1 MPSVAAVTGSD
12 TVEALVERSDDVRA
26 AVLMDPAGGL
36 IAAAGVSGREAERS
50 LAGLAY
56 DLVQAADA
64 AAEGPIEQIEAQT
77 GDGAAFAA
85 RDAHHV
91 LACVT
96 KRLALPSLVL
106 YDLGQ
111 ALRSLDGA
119 A

>member
-1 MPSVAAVTGSD
+1 MAAVTGSD
-12 TVEALVERSDDVRA
+12 AVETLVERSDDVRA
-26 AVLMDPAGGL
+26 AVLLDPAGGL
-36 IAAAGVSGREAERS
+36 IAAAGLPDRKAERA
-50 LAGLAY
+50 LAGLAHE
-56 DLVQAADA
+56 LVVAADA

-77 GDGAAFAA
+77 GEGAAFAV
-85 RDAHHV
+85 RDARHV

-111 ALRSLDGA
+111 ALRSMGEA